1 LIRGEKGV
9 FNGLLTYLLE
19 GFDDVESMAS
29 ILSGTTV
36 DIFEGK
42 DHHGII

>member
-1 LIRGEKGV
+1 
-9 FNGLLTYLLE
+9 
-19 GFDDVESMAS
+19 MAS

-42 DHHGII
+42 DHYGVIQVSVNKLTALGKDFFTN

>member
-1 LIRGEKGV
+1 MIRGEKGV

-19 GFDDVESMAS
+19 GFDDAESMAS

-42 DHHGII
+42 DHYGVI